1 MTADPHALRTGTE
14 LGDGRYEVAHV
25 LGQGGF
31 GITYQASDRR
41 LERKVAIKE
50 FFMAGSSREGTTV
63 RVPETMKPQVEE
75 RMDRIRDEAR
85 ILGRFRHP
93 SIVAVHEY
101 FEENDSIYVV
111 MELLEGTSLRQVID
125 RAGGPLPEHDV
136 VRYGRDIAT
145 ALAAVHD
152 QNLLHRD
159 IKPDNV
165 MVMADGDVV
174 LVDFGTAREFS
185 QEHSSIMSQT
195 LSPAYAPVE
204 QYSERG
210 RFGPTTD
217 LYALGAT
224 MYHMATGVIPTSSL
238 DRFTGHELTPVHE
251 INPAVSLHLSQ
262 AIMWAMNVE
271 AEDRPQS
278 AGAFLAALEGGAVP
292 DTDSNRTR
300 TVSPAAPPA
309 GGATASVP
317 PPAGAPPRQAAT
329 SPPAA
334 TAPRT
339 APARRKRRGR
349 TRRGARRV
357 GRTIVN
363 VIITLAIAIA
373 ATLAVALW
381 FNRNSDAGQQP
392 PAPAVE
398 ISVPTSVSDP
408 PTSAG

>member
-1 MTADPHALRTGTE
+1 MPADPYALRTGTE
-14 LGDGRYEVAHV
+14 LGDGRYEVDHV

-31 GITYQASDRR
+31 GITYRARDRR
-41 LERKVAIKE
+41 LERQVAIKE

-93 SIVAVHEY
+93 SIVAVHEF

-111 MELLEGTSLRQVID
+111 MELLEGTSLRQLID
-125 RAGGPLPEHDV
+125 RAGGPLPEPDV

-145 ALAAVHD
+145 ALAAVHA

-165 MVMADGDVV
+165 MIMADGDVV

-185 QEHSSIMSQT
+185 LEQSSIMSQT

-224 MYHMATGVIPTSSL
+224 MYHMATGVVPTSSL
-238 DRFTGHELTPVHE
+238 DRFTGHDLKPVHE
-251 INPAVSLHLSQ
+251 VNPAVSLHLSQ

-271 AEDRPQS
+271 AADRPQS
-278 AGAFLAALEGGAVP
+278 ADAFLAVLEGGAVP
-292 DTDSNRTR
+292 DAPDNRTR
-300 TVSPAAPPA
+300 TVSPAAPPPA

-317 PPAGAPPRQAAT
+317 PPTGAPRPQAAA
-329 SPPAA
+329 PQPAA
-334 TAPRT
+334 AAPRVAT
-339 APARRKRRGR
+339 ARRKRRGKA
-349 TRRGARRV
+349 RRGARRL
-357 GRTIVN
+357 GRTLVN
-363 VIITLAIAIA
+363 IIITLAIAIA

-381 FNRNSDAGQQP
+381 FNRSSDAAEPP
-392 PAPAVE
+392 PAAYE
-398 ISVPTSVSDP
+398 ISAPTLV
-408 PTSAG
+408 T